1 MDREIKAIFLRG
13 FQFMHRNKFQF
24 VAGVY
29 LSLERAPGKGPFVMA
44 TNGQK
49 LLYNPEAI
57 NQLKSRL
64 SEADF
69 KKHMNLTVLEETLH
83 AALLHPQR
91 KYKIL
96 KRDGVIYELAAN
108 LAADMA
114 VLQVI
119 RKAKIDWQDEY
130 FLQIDAIASKYG
142 INYLTMPFE
151 KIYEELKKK
160 IPNLYASSQNG
171 KNSDEDS
178 DQDGK
183 NNPNSGNKGDNE
195 SGGSGDQ
202 GDNHDSNDGDNE
214 KNIAGSIRHDV
225 ISNDKKALVNG
236 EKKVRTALAQKTVG
250 IESSELAEVVTI
262 MEQPRQKITDKIRQ
276 FFDVRTRSHYSFK
289 KPHPYRTR
297 VLLPVLY
304 SHRVGKIV
312 FVLDTSGSMG
322 ENEFAL
328 FLGSVHKVLNEL
340 DPEEIVIVM
349 NDAEVK
355 GEFSVI
361 SYEDLKEVRIL
372 GRGGT
377 DFSGVWDYVRKN
389 HPNTQFVLFVT
400 DLMTSG
406 FGDPKG
412 IDVLWLDTYGQAAD
426 PPFGERIIIG
436 SYDLA

>member
-29 LSLERAPGKGPFVMA
+29 LSLERAQGKGPFVMA

-57 NQLKSRL
+57 SQLKARL
-64 SEADF
+64 SEAEF
-69 KKHMNLTVLEETLH
+69 KKSMNLTILEETLH

-96 KRDGVIYELAAN
+96 KRDGVVYEMAAN

-119 RKAKIDWQDEY
+119 RKADVDWKDEY
-130 FLQIDAIASKYG
+130 FNQIDAIASQYG
-142 INYLTMPFE
+142 IDYMSMPFE
-151 KIYEELKKK
+151 KIYEKLKEKLPE
-160 IPNLYASSQNG
+160 ISASLGGGNG
-171 KNSDEDS
+171 EGDDTDDNGDNSDGSGKD
-178 DQDGK
+178 DDGK
-183 NNPNSGNKGDNE
+183 N
-195 SGGSGDQ
+195 GG
-202 GDNHDSNDGDNE
+202 
-214 KNIAGSIRHDV
+214 IRYDV
-225 ISNDKKALVNG
+225 ISGDKKALGAG

-262 MEQPRQKITDKIRQ
+262 MEQPRQKISDRVRQ
-276 FFDVRTRSHYSFK
+276 FFDVRTRSHYSYK
-289 KPHPYRTR
+289 KPNPY
-297 VLLPVLY
+297 VSHSKVILPVLY
-304 SHRVGKIV
+304 SRRVGKIV

-340 DPEEIVIVM
+340 DPEEIVIIM
-349 NDAEVK
+349 NDAQVK
-355 GEFSVI
+355 GEFSVV
-361 SYEDLKEVRIL
+361 SPEDLKEVRIL

-377 DFSGVWDYVRKN
+377 DFSGVWDYIRKN

>member
-91 KYKIL
+91 KHRIL
-96 KRDGVIYELAAN
+96 KRDGEIYDLAAN

-130 FLQIDAIASKYG
+130 FLTIDAIASQYG
-142 INYLTMPFE
+142 IDYMSMPFE

-160 IPNLYASSQNG
+160 MPKLYASSQNG
-171 KNSDEDS
+171 KNNNEDS

-183 NNPNSGNKGDNE
+183 NNSNNGNQDGDK

-202 GDNHDSNDGDNE
+202 DGNNDSSNGDNDKS
-214 KNIAGSIRHDV
+214 IAGSIRHDV
-225 ISNDKKALVNG
+225 ISNDKNALVAG

-262 MEQPRQKITDKIRQ
+262 MEQPRQKISDRVRQ
-276 FFDVRTRSHYSFK
+276 FFDVRTRSHYSYK
-289 KPHPYRTR
+289 KPNPY
-297 VLLPVLY
+297 VSQVILPVLY
-304 SHRVGKIV
+304 SRRVGKIV

-322 ENEFAL
+322 EHEFAL

-340 DPEEIVIVM
+340 DPEEIVIIM

-355 GEFSVI
+355 GEFSVV
-361 SYEDLKEVRIL
+361 SSEDLKEVRVL

-377 DFSGVWDYVRKN
+377 DFSGVWDYIRKN

-412 IDVLWLDTYGQAAD
+412 IDVLWLDTYGQASD